1 MKLKLPHKFQAA
13 LVAAIASVSFTTVS
27 SASLGAGAFLL
38 STQHA
43 AAQDT
48 ASNSLELNY
57 NASVIEELT
66 QVLQYLDEE
75 KLAETTTTANEV
87 GTGGVD
93 DILQALNEIDSQEVV
108 SPMAAGEN
116 AKPAS
121 DFSGVV
127 SQQNFI
133 EAPVVKSNGSEES
146 AAPVAATY
154 TPVLAQAPAASAA
167 QGTASTS
174 GSNFSGLGVST
185 GDSAAGIGSAS
196 LGITGGGDSSVLA
209 DSPLLGAAGD
219 VVKQLTLTAPK
230 DGATVGQITS
240 GNQTITW
247 TESPSTLASWQL
259 AFDMTCTS
267 STDAFLRIQGNDG
280 YVVRSDASSLYVTKG
295 FQGTNKILILS
306 GLNLNN
312 LTAIT
317 IKFIADVDESGYY
330 LGTGTFY
337 LSSGTGT
344 NEVQAAVSG
353 LTFAESN
360 ANNPSLVSG
369 SSRIY
374 TNGAVEKL
382 YGITLSQLSDNIIPR
397 PSGLTWDGTSTNHTW
412 TNDSATPW
420 QGGTFT
426 TGADVIFNNTAASK
440 EVLVNSA
447 ITAGSMTVSDTYTF
461 NVGSGGSL
469 EAAGLA
475 GSGGSITK
483 TGAGTMT
490 ISGASTYYDGGV
502 TVSEGTLRVTN
513 ADSAAKM
520 LQIATGDAVLELGT
534 DASLTAGQFSAMTG
548 TLRISDHT
556 LSLGTAD
563 GNVVDI
569 SSFNKIE
576 LSNGTIEQT
585 MAAGTYNN
593 VTVETGKTGAIRAQ
607 DMNTNTHVLAGDTQV
622 DGTLTIDN
630 YWNAQFEIQKLV
642 GSGTVRMTGTNGSSP
657 AQGMTITVDSLSS
670 GERKFTGNIEIDHVK
685 NDSVEN
691 FTINTG
697 TTAVNFNSLSVKM
710 DAANELA
717 FNAQANTG
725 INGTTI
731 TSGTLAMNVDQGATV
746 SIASITGAGN
756 LEKTGA
762 GTLALSGSNGYTGA
776 VTVNSGT
783 LDLTSTVGTGSLT
796 VADGATLKLAGAG
809 DANLLS
815 VTGNLVLESGSTL
828 DLSRLAASYQD
839 GQTVTLASFTG
850 SATYDGVIITGLG
863 DHEATLSVD
872 GNHLQISFGSLTWNG
887 TAQNGTWS
895 TSATTRN
902 WKNSEDESVAYSAYG
917 NARFDSTAAQK
928 TVTINSSFNAGKIEV
943 SDAYTFSFTG
953 AQYGTSNRTLTA
965 SELRLQG
972 DKTLTLQRGNNYGTH
987 TLNITGDLKGNGTVT
1002 VGSNTT
1008 LTVGGNISIDE
1019 EDTITINNTT
1029 AATAAGLHADGTLVK
1044 NGGGALTISG
1054 TNDSYINKTI
1064 SLQAGTLTLSGSY
1077 NLDGMTPASK
1087 VEGYRDGTNNGNGF
1101 KYLESTLL
1109 VVDKSTGATLS
1120 ANNAQFSYSG
1130 VTATGLNN
1138 NGQLILN
1145 HTDYASFYVNEANTT
1160 ESLNNAVNV
1169 AAQHG
1174 AILANIYLANATAL
1188 NVDANATIPGALS
1201 VTGDAA
1207 LTHSGA
1213 AGSNT
1218 LHAASLGLDEG
1229 ASLTL
1234 GDGVAFELTERLVDE
1249 QHMDGLKL
1257 GEGSRLILNLYNQ
1270 WNDPQSGQNNFKN
1283 AVFLDPTSCGI
1294 VEVKQGSI
1302 SYYSELGSS
1311 VLHLDEGS
1319 ELQFADNPQG
1329 TKTPGLG
1336 DHALF
1341 ENDIVLDGNAAV
1353 ATHGTTKHE
1362 DCTISGN
1369 IYGEGKTLTHTHDGN
1384 LLLDFTGTVILGEY
1398 LNNDTRN
1405 EYDNHQNSRFSGEA
1419 KIGIVTTVRSDEDI
1433 SHTEFSGHA
1442 EVGSIRGA
1450 GYVHLSDLSPLDGDQ
1465 STLTIT
1471 GTVTGSGADAFTGS
1485 MRHGNAA
1492 LIIASG
1498 ANVDFSNVD
1507 YQQENDYPERA
1518 YDGYLEVKENSTLIL
1533 GTGTILGDI
1542 TTAGTLTFA
1551 KTLDVSADVVTQTDG
1566 VINVNEGATVTFK
1579 EGTLTAAIRN
1589 SGVVNLDTE
1598 GSMDVSALEI
1608 EDGGRRV
1615 YYDTEGDETSGKS
1628 YFLGVTRGYVTV
1640 VDNIGS
1646 GSYNTGAS
1654 ASFYGTTYALQ
1665 NRDGDGIIA
1674 FEDQIFYETYYH
1686 GENTDISVSTIKGGI
1701 DPDSHKE
1708 LQLVVLTAGELDVD
1722 SDVPAVD
1729 SSDAVVTLNGG
1740 TITNLNVL
1748 GDTTVNGKLA
1758 EDTNLNIDHGQVAT
1772 LTDGLERGGV
1782 TFSPGAEIT
1791 NMIHNRTTYS
1801 LDNEAARVTT
1811 ESLTAQSESGV
1822 TVANQLNVPTVTNE
1836 GPGKLTIASGDDGL
1850 QEIQATGGDI
1860 EFQNMGS
1867 DPVALENVTI
1877 GTGVELKILED
1888 MQDAASVTISDTLV
1902 AGSGASIK
1910 ADVTMQSGSTL
1921 DVSASGG
1928 MDGLNFLESTLTM
1941 QTGVGL
1947 SEDDI
1952 AAIERMSPN
1961 SNYDLAY
1968 GLTSLILGETPWTD
1982 PIKASDLFA
1991 NFPTTG
1997 DPNTDWYVYYSGT
2010 EAGGAGGNVGTFYI
2024 YKAPEP
2030 TTGTL
2035 SLLSLCAL
2043 TARRRRRN

>member
-1 MKLKLPHKFQAA
+1 MKFRLPQKLYAA
-13 LVAAIASVSFTTVS
+13 LMGALASFSLTVASTGSI
-27 SASLGAGAFLL
+27 SATAFFLAMQPT
-38 STQHA
+38 STQD
-43 AAQDT
+43 DT
-48 ASNSLELNY
+48 ADTSENTFSY
-57 NASVIEELT
+57 SAVEELAE
-66 QVLQYLDEE
+66 LLDDFDTGKMVAVEQP
-75 KLAETTTTANEV
+75 ATDSV
-87 GTGGVD
+87 GSGGVD
-93 DILQALNEIDSQEVV
+93 GILQALNEVGLQEVAT
-108 SPMAAGEN
+108 PAAGV
-116 AKPAS
+116 
-121 DFSGVV
+121 DV
-127 SQQNFI
+127 SQLVGASSGSGTPAGFTNNSY
-133 EAPVVKSNGSEES
+133 AGTGSNGSAQG
-146 AAPVAATY
+146 AAPAAAVVY
-154 TPVLAQAPAASAA
+154 APVPVRSQAAPAASPKTAA
-167 QGTASTS
+167 ATITSPS
-174 GSNFSGLGVST
+174 GSDLSGAGASGGATPSL
-185 GDSAAGIGSAS
+185 AAPA
-196 LGITGGGDSSVLA
+196 
-209 DSPLLGAAGD
+209 LLGAAVGD
-219 VVKQLTLTAPK
+219 TPQQLTITTPAGGALSSARSSIDWENSGTTGNLSSWRFTFVLDPK
-230 DGATVGQITS
+230 
-240 GNQTITW
+240 
-247 TESPSTLASWQL
+247 
-259 AFDMTCTS
+259 
-267 STDAFLRIQGNDG
+267 
-280 YVVRSDASSLYVTKG
+280 
-295 FQGTNKILILS
+295 GTNKDFF
-306 GLNLNN
+306 N
-312 LTAIT
+312 LTKVNSNSASDGYHLGNSGTTLYLAADGTGGAHLIELENALNGSTSIT
-317 IKFIADVDESGYY
+317 ISFVRDVDEAGNL

-337 LSSGTGT
+337 LYTGTIEPSNPSYIAVVAADSGSSANCTIFYHGTGMDGGSTRIWT
-344 NEVQAAVSG
+344 NGGAQSFSG
-353 LTFAESN
+353 LT
-360 ANNPSLVSG
+360 
-369 SSRIY
+369 
-374 TNGAVEKL
+374 L
-382 YGITLSQLSDNIIPR
+382 YKLSDHVIESETLVWAGTGANYTWQA
-397 PSGLTWDGTSTNHTW
+397 SGVWEDGKTFDDGDNASFTST
-412 TNDSATPW
+412 A
-420 QGGTFT
+420 G
-426 TGADVIFNNTAASK
+426 SK
-440 EVLVNSA
+440 KVLVNSTIA
-447 ITAGSMTVSDTYTF
+447 AGVVTVSDAYEFDVEGNASLTARSLA
-461 NVGSGGSL
+461 GDGSL
-469 EAAGLA
+469 KKA
-475 GSGGSITK
+475 
-483 TGAGTMT
+483 GAGTMT
-490 ISGASTYYDGGV
+490 ISGPSANFTGAV
-502 TVSEGTLRVTN
+502 EVSEGTLRVTN

-534 DASLTAGQFSAMTG
+534 DASLTAGQSSAMTG

-556 LSLGTAD
+556 LSLGTAE

-576 LSNGTIEQT
+576 LSNGTIEQK

-593 VTVETGKTGAIRAQ
+593 VTVETGKTGAIRSM
-607 DMNTNTHVLAGDTQV
+607 DMNSGTHVLAGDTQV
-622 DGTLTIDN
+622 DGTLTIAN
-630 YWNAQFEIQKLV
+630 NWNAQFEIQKLI

-710 DAANELA
+710 DAAKELA

-725 INGTTI
+725 INSTTI

-746 SIASITGAGN
+746 SITSIMGAGN

-863 DHEATLSVD
+863 DREATLGVD

-895 TSATTRN
+895 TSTTTRN
-902 WKNSEDESVAYSAYG
+902 WKNSGDESVAYSAYG

-953 AQYGTSNRTLTA
+953 SSDRTLTA
-965 SELRLQG
+965 SELSLEG
-972 DKTLTLQRGNNYGTH
+972 GSTLTLRRGSGNRTGH
-987 TLNITGDLKGNGTVT
+987 KLSITGDLKGNGTVT

-1064 SLQAGTLTLSGSY
+1064 SLQAGTLTLNGSY

-1087 VEGYRDGTNNGNGF
+1087 VEGYREGTNNGNGF
-1101 KYLESTLL
+1101 KYLEATLL

-1120 ANNAQFSYSG
+1120 ANNAQFSYNG
-1130 VTATGLNN
+1130 VTETGLN

-1169 AAQHG
+1169 AAQHS

-1249 QHMDGLKL
+1249 QHLDGLKL

-1341 ENDIVLDGNAAV
+1341 ENDIVLDGNATV

-1405 EYDNHQNSRFSGEA
+1405 EYGNHQNSRFSGEA
-1419 KIGIVTTVRSDEDI
+1419 KIGIVTTVRSNEDI

-1518 YDGYLEVKENSTLIL
+1518 YDGYLEVKENGTLIL

-1628 YFLGVTRGYVTV
+1628 YFLGVTKGYVTV

-1654 ASFYGTTYALQ
+1654 ASFYGTTYELQ
-1665 NRDGDGIIA
+1665 NRGGDGIIA

-1701 DPDSHKE
+1701 DPDSHEE

-1850 QEIQATGGDI
+1850 REIQATGGDI

-2035 SLLSLCAL
+2035 SLLALCAL